1 MQRQF
6 IRYPI
11 RLHSKPLIEK
21 EWTEVQDKSSR
32 IIEDVLFRLTCP
44 SDVLRYVDRHHENRK
59 YHLKQLKLMNK
70 ALLKLGKANFITPS
84 YPENSSYESI

>member
-44 SDVLRYVDRHHENRK
+44 SDVLRYDDRHAYENRK

-70 ALLKLGKANFITPS
+70 ALLKLGEKNFYHTIIPKKF
-84 YPENSSYESI
+84 II